1 MTIHKVLCV
10 DDAAP
15 DLSMIQKI
23 VSSANLNV
31 VSATNGKDA
40 IQRAKTEKPDLIFLD
55 ILMPDMD
62 GFAVMRELQKDPAT
76 KDIPVIFVSSK
87 SQKSDQMWAK
97 MQGGKGFLPKPVS
110 ADGVLDE
117 IKKFD
122 K

>member
-76 KDIPVIFVSSK
+76 KDIPVVFVSSK
-87 SQKSDQMWAK
+87 SQRSDQMWAK

-110 ADGVLDE
+110 RGDVLDE
-117 IKKFD
+117 IKKF
-122 K
+122 

>member
-10 DDAAP
+10 DDAAT
-15 DLSMIQKI
+15 DLTMIQKI

-40 IQRAKTEKPDLIFLD
+40 IRRAKAEKPDLIFLD

-62 GFAVMRELQKDPAT
+62 GFAVMRELQKDPT
-76 KDIPVIFVSSK
+76 TRDIPVVFVSSK
-87 SQKSDQMWAK
+87 SQRSDQMWAK

-110 ADGVLDE
+110 PEDVLDE
-117 IKKFD
+117 IKKF
-122 K
+122 